1 MDNQEKNPAAGGRT
15 PTRDGAKNG
24 TPRKAKHPMTGRST
38 TGSENAAAKAPPG
51 KKPAG
56 KRTAEAAARN
66 EKETPVRGTAAPD
79 MPPPARNAAG
89 ESGQPARKAP
99 PKKKKRATGDA
110 GYVPYQE
117 AKERKKRQQKQQGF
131 KGIFSS
137 SKKTKNGKPVHYGTM
152 ADKPSDAEV
161 KAARRAQAPAV
172 VYTEPRAF
180 SRNRFLVQLTT
191 VFAVVIALVLG
202 LSVFFRVKDITVTG
216 AEVYSPWAVREASGI
231 NEGDN
236 LLTFGRARAAGQII
250 ANLPYVKNARIGI
263 KLPDTVKIEIEEE
276 DMVYSIQSE
285 DDSWWLMNSD
295 GKIVTQTNMVDA
307 NNYTKVLGVRLAS
320 PREGEIAVAV
330 ETVSLESAAGEEGT
344 TVVTGLAKLDAAQYI
359 LKALEANDIV
369 GEAASVDVSRL
380 DDIVLWYGTRYQV
393 NLGDQGNLDYK
404 IACMVDAVLQ
414 MSDYQNGI
422 LDISFTTWTDQ
433 VGFTPFG

>member
-1 MDNQEKNPAAGGRT
+1 MDNQDKNPVREGRPAPQAA
-15 PTRDGAKNG
+15 
-24 TPRKAKHPMTGRST
+24 PRKAGRPASD
-38 TGSENAAAKAPPG
+38 AARPRG
-51 KKPAG
+51 EKPAQAG
-56 KRTAEAAARN
+56 EAPRPDLPAPARTAAEARPRKSA
-66 EKETPVRGTAAPD
+66 EGT
-79 MPPPARNAAG
+79 
-89 ESGQPARKAP
+89 RKAP
-99 PKKKKRATGDA
+99 PKKKRTTGDS
-110 GYVPYQE
+110 GYVPYQQ
-117 AKERKKRQQKQQGF
+117 AKEKKKRQQKQQGL
-131 KGIFSS
+131 KGIFSAS
-137 SKKTKNGKPVHYGTM
+137 RKNKDGKPVRYGTM

-161 KAARRAQAPAV
+161 KAARRAAAPAV

-180 SRNRFLVQLTT
+180 SRNRFIVQLAT

-202 LSVFFRVKDITVTG
+202 LSVFFRVKEITVSG
-216 AEVYSPWAVREASGI
+216 AEVYSAWAVREASGI

-276 DMVYSIQSE
+276 NVVYSIQSE

-295 GKIVTQTNMVDA
+295 GKIVGMTNMVDA

-320 PREGEIAVAV
+320 PHDGDIAVAV
-330 ETVSLESAAGEEGT
+330 EAVSLESGQGEEGAK
-344 TVVTGLAKLDAAQYI
+344 VVTGLSKLNAAQYI

-393 NLGDQGNLDYK
+393 NLGDEGNLDYK
-404 IACMVDAVLQ
+404 VACMVDAILQ

-422 LDISFTTWTDQ
+422 LDVSFITWQDQ